1 MAIIV
6 DLVIVAVLVIF
17 VIVGVKRG
25 FVLTLLP
32 VISIVVA
39 ILLGI
44 ALKGPV
50 RSLLDKTQ
58 LEQKIKVSVTNIA
71 QKALDKIEPTK
82 EAEAEGGEAD
92 QSAQDGEEGQSEE
105 SKQIEE
111 NKEEA
116 THASAI
122 PKYIS
127 DTVKGWLAQAGEN
140 MFGEKTDTAERL
152 GTKAASLIMDLIA
165 FLIIAVI
172 AIIIMVIVKVIVKR
186 TRELNI
192 PVLHQLDSV
201 GGGILGFVLG
211 AAILYGIA
219 FVLGILASCG
229 YLTSFADLVKRSL
242 LGSFIY
248 NRNLIGA
255 IIAAIKGN

>member
-6 DLVIVAVLVIF
+6 DLVIIAVLVIF

-32 VISIVVA
+32 VISVVVA

-50 RSLLDKTQ
+50 RSLLGRTQ
-58 LEQKIKVSVTNIA
+58 MEQKITVSVTNIA
-71 QKALDKIEPTK
+71 QKALNGSKGVN
-82 EAEAEGGEAD
+82 AEA
-92 QSAQDGEEGQSEE
+92 SEE
-105 SKQIEE
+105 QK
-111 NKEEA
+111 KDA
-116 THASAI
+116 TDASAI

-127 DTVKGWLAQAGEN
+127 DTVKNWLAKAGEN
-140 MFGEKTDTAERL
+140 IFGEDTDTAERL

-172 AIIIMVIVKVIVKR
+172 AIIVMLIIKVIVKR

-229 YLTSFADLVKRSL
+229 YLTSFAELVKQSL
-242 LGSFIY
+242 LGGFIY
-248 NRNLIGA
+248 NRNIIGA
-255 IIAAIKGN
+255 IIAAVKGN

>member
-6 DLVIVAVLVIF
+6 DLVIIVVLVIF

-32 VISIVVA
+32 VISVVVA

-50 RSLLDKTQ
+50 RSLLGRTQ
-58 LEQKIKVSVTNIA
+58 MEQKITVSVTNIA
-71 QKALDKIEPTK
+71 QKALNGSKGVN
-82 EAEAEGGEAD
+82 AEA
-92 QSAQDGEEGQSEE
+92 SEE
-105 SKQIEE
+105 QK
-111 NKEEA
+111 KDA
-116 THASAI
+116 TDASAI

-127 DTVKGWLAQAGEN
+127 DTVKNWLAKAGEN
-140 MFGEKTDTAERL
+140 IFGEDTDTAERL

-172 AIIIMVIVKVIVKR
+172 AIIVMLIIKVIVKR

-229 YLTSFADLVKRSL
+229 YLTSFAELVKQSL
-242 LGSFIY
+242 LGGFIY
-248 NRNLIGA
+248 NRNIIGA
-255 IIAAIKGN
+255 IIAAVKGN

>member
-6 DLVIVAVLVIF
+6 DLVIIAVLVIF

-32 VISIVVA
+32 VISVVVA

-50 RSLLDKTQ
+50 RSLLGRTQ
-58 LEQKIKVSVTNIA
+58 MEQKITVSVTNIA
-71 QKALDKIEPTK
+71 QKALDKINGSK
-82 EAEAEGGEAD
+82 DVNAEA
-92 QSAQDGEEGQSEE
+92 SEE
-105 SKQIEE
+105 QK
-111 NKEEA
+111 KDA
-116 THASAI
+116 TDASAI

-127 DTVKGWLAQAGEN
+127 DTVKNWLSKAGEN
-140 MFGEKTDTAERL
+140 IFGEDTDTAERL

-172 AIIIMVIVKVIVKR
+172 AIIVMLIIKVIVNR

-229 YLTSFADLVKRSL
+229 YLTSFAELVKQSL
-242 LGSFIY
+242 LGGFIY
-248 NRNLIGA
+248 NRNIIGA
-255 IIAAIKGN
+255 IIAAVKGN

>member
-32 VISIVVA
+32 VISIAVA
-39 ILLGI
+39 VLLGI
-44 ALKGPV
+44 ALRGPV

-58 LEQKIKVSVTNIA
+58 MEQKISTSVENIA
-71 QKALDKIEPTK
+71 QKALDKINPEK
-82 EAEAEGGEAD
+82 SADAEGI
-92 QSAQDGEEGQSEE
+92 EGQ
-105 SKQIEE
+105 
-111 NKEEA
+111 KEEA
-116 THASAI
+116 THDSAI

-127 DTVKGWLAQAGEN
+127 ETVQRWLAKTGEDV
-140 MFGEKTDTAERL
+140 FGEDTDTAKRL

-172 AIIIMVIVKVIVKR
+172 AIIVMIIIKVIVKR

-229 YLTSFADLVKRSL
+229 YLTSFAELVKSSL
-242 LGSFIY
+242 LGGFIY
-248 NRNLIGA
+248 NRNIIGA
-255 IIAAIKGN
+255 IIAAVKAKG

>member
-6 DLVIVAVLVIF
+6 DLVIIAVLVIF

-32 VISIVVA
+32 VISVVVA

-50 RSLLDKTQ
+50 RSLLGRTQ
-58 LEQKIKVSVTNIA
+58 MEQKISTSVENIA
-71 QKALDKIEPTK
+71 KKALDNPKK
-82 EAEAEGGEAD
+82 SADAEG
-92 QSAQDGEEGQSEE
+92 
-105 SKQIEE
+105 IEE
-111 NKEEA
+111 QKEEA
-116 THASAI
+116 THDSAI

-127 DTVKGWLAQAGEN
+127 DTVKNWLAKAGEN
-140 MFGEKTDTAERL
+140 IFGEDTDTAERL

-172 AIIIMVIVKVIVKR
+172 AIIVMLIIKVIVKR

-229 YLTSFADLVKRSL
+229 YLTSFAGLVKQSL
-242 LGSFIY
+242 LGGFIY
-248 NRNLIGA
+248 NRNIIGA
-255 IIAAIKGN
+255 IIAAVKGN

>member
-6 DLVIVAVLVIF
+6 DLVIIAVLVIF

-32 VISIVVA
+32 VISVVVA

-50 RSLLDKTQ
+50 RSLLGRTQ
-58 LEQKIKVSVTNIA
+58 MEQKITVSVTNIA
-71 QKALDKIEPTK
+71 QKALDKINGSK
-82 EAEAEGGEAD
+82 DVNAEEQKKD
-92 QSAQDGEEGQSEE
+92 
-105 SKQIEE
+105 
-111 NKEEA
+111 A
-116 THASAI
+116 TDASAI

-127 DTVKGWLAQAGEN
+127 DTVKNWLSKAGEN
-140 MFGEKTDTAERL
+140 IFGEDTDTAERL

-172 AIIIMVIVKVIVKR
+172 AIIVMLIIKVIVKR

-229 YLTSFADLVKRSL
+229 YLTSFAELVKQSL
-242 LGSFIY
+242 LGGFIY
-248 NRNLIGA
+248 NRNIIGA
-255 IIAAIKGN
+255 IIAAVKGN

>member
-6 DLVIVAVLVIF
+6 DLVIVAIMVIF
-17 VIVGVKRG
+17 VVVGVKRG

-44 ALKGPV
+44 ALRGPV

-58 LEQKIKVSVTNIA
+58 MEQKISTSVENIV
-71 QKALDKIEPTK
+71 QKALDKVDPSK
-82 EAEAEGGEAD
+82 SVD
-92 QSAQDGEEGQSEE
+92 SEE
-105 SKQIEE
+105 IEE
-111 NKEEA
+111 QKEDA
-116 THASAI
+116 THSSAI

-127 DTVKGWLAQAGEN
+127 ETVQKWLSKSGEN
-140 MFGEKTDTAERL
+140 MFDEDTNTAKRL

-172 AIIIMVIVKVIVKR
+172 AIIVMIIIKIIVKS

-192 PVLHQLDSV
+192 PVLHQLDSI

-211 AAILYGIA
+211 AAILYGVA
-219 FVLGILASCG
+219 FILGILASCG
-229 YLTSFADLVKRSL
+229 YLTSFAELVKSSL
-242 LGSFIY
+242 LGGFIY
-248 NRNLIGA
+248 NRNIIGA
-255 IIAAIKGN
+255 IIAAVKAKG